1 MNITIKS
8 GLINLI
14 KIGNCVQQIIKGT
27 VKLSETQCGIDVA
40 DTY

>member
-14 KIGNCVQQIIKGT
+14 KMENYVQQIIKGPAYT
-27 VKLSETQCGIDVA
+27 MRLI
-40 DTY
+40 